1 MLGVAGRRTSGLQK
15 RASLSTAPALGSSI
29 FMREGAS
36 SNAQATRRTLHLGVV
51 LMTSTAAFSSTAALS
66 TCDVA
71 ATAAAGATMRKDEN
85 GLWWRGEGEADGPYV
100 LKSDS
105 SSPPLSPSSSA
116 PASTACSD
124 DDFKKIPFTVD
135 EILPLARELAI
146 SCNVAALST
155 VSEESP
161 GQLFPRYVIF
171 PLSLLNALTK

>member
-1 MLGVAGRRTSGLQK
+1 
-15 RASLSTAPALGSSI
+15 
-29 FMREGAS
+29 
-36 SNAQATRRTLHLGVV
+36 
-51 LMTSTAAFSSTAALS
+51 
-66 TCDVA
+66 
-71 ATAAAGATMRKDEN
+71 MRKDEN

-100 LKSDS
+100 LKADS
-105 SSPPLSPSSSA
+105 SAPPLSPSSSA